1 LANEAD
7 VQAESIQ
14 TFEKEPQGIPV
25 ALGALTSS
33 VSAAPGM
40 PGVFADIDLGWRS
53 FLKTLGVSAAII
65 SYVRECGDV
74 GRQAFMV
81 GLDDAREDLR
91 LARALLAHAEQI
103 WQPEGTNTFH
113 PFRLSEQALA
123 TQVPALDAQP
133 RATRDATAAQL
144 LDQFDHAA
152 VARYAEPNAKLQA
165 LLLRHPEDG
174 EFTTECRQSIL
185 RVLPLFMRS
194 AGAFVAARQEE
205 RRVAQLEAMFDKVS
219 LATLLVDAN
228 GRPIF
233 CNDAA
238 RKMLDER
245 NWLLQGP
252 DGTIACRNAALS
264 KQFRNAVRSV
274 ATVGD
279 FAATD
284 AVLRLDNEDG
294 EWRLAFIVP
303 AASRFRDESSRCA
316 MVLVHAPERAD
327 ASAQLLS
334 ALGLLPSE
342 QRFLN
347 SFLRSSS
354 LSEAA
359 TETGV
364 SDETARTYLK
374 RVRAKLG
381 VHRQMDLAG
390 LISGLVPPIRQ
401 RIPAQ

>member
-1 LANEAD
+1 M
-7 VQAESIQ
+7 QAESSQ
-14 TFEKEPQGIPV
+14 TSEKEPQGRHNP
-25 ALGALTSS
+25 LGALTSS
-33 VSAAPGM
+33 VSAAAGM
-40 PGVFADIDLGWRS
+40 SGVFSDIDLGWRP

-65 SYVRECGDV
+65 SYVREAGDV

-81 GLDDAREDLR
+81 GFDNAREDIR

-103 WQPEGTNTFH
+103 WQPEGASTFY
-113 PFRLSEQALA
+113 PFRLSEQPL
-123 TQVPALDAQP
+123 TTEVPAHDTQP
-133 RATRDATAAQL
+133 RASLDATAAQL

-152 VARYAEPNAKLQA
+152 IARYAEPNAKLQA
-165 LLLRHPEDG
+165 LFLRHPEDG
-174 EFTTECRQSIL
+174 EFAPECRESIL

-194 AGAFVAARQEE
+194 AGTFVAARQEE
-205 RRVAQLEAMFDKVS
+205 RRTAQLEAMFDKVS

-245 NWLLQGP
+245 DWLLQGA
-252 DGTIACRNAALS
+252 DGTIACKTAALS
-264 KQFRNAVRSV
+264 KQFKNAVRGV

-294 EWRLAFIVP
+294 EWRLVFIVP
-303 AASRFRDESSRCA
+303 AVSRFRDESSRCA

-347 SFLRSSS
+347 SFLRASS

-401 RIPAQ
+401 RVPAQ

>member
-1 LANEAD
+1 M
-7 VQAESIQ
+7 QAETLQI
-14 TFEKEPQGIPV
+14 EKEPQGIRNP
-25 ALGALTSS
+25 LGALTSS
-33 VSAAPGM
+33 ISAV
-40 PGVFADIDLGWRS
+40 PGVPSVFANIDLGWRS
-53 FLKTLGVSAAII
+53 FLNTLGVSAAII

-81 GLDDAREDLR
+81 GLDDARGDLR
-91 LARALLAHAEQI
+91 LARTLLAHAEQN
-103 WQPEGTNTFH
+103 WQPEGANTFV
-113 PFRLSEQALA
+113 PFRLTEHGLA
-123 TQVPALDAQP
+123 TEVPAHDAQP
-133 RATRDATAAQL
+133 RKPLDATAAQL
-144 LDQFDHAA
+144 LDRFDHAA
-152 VARYAEPNAKLQA
+152 VAQYVEPNAKLQA
-165 LLLRHPEDG
+165 LLLRHPQDG
-174 EFTTECRQSIL
+174 EFSAECRQSIL
-185 RVLPLFMRS
+185 QVLPLFMRS
-194 AGAFVAARQEE
+194 AGAFVAARHEE
-205 RRVAQLEAMFDKVS
+205 RRAAQLEAMFDKMS
-219 LATLLVDAN
+219 LATLLIDPN

-245 NWLLQGP
+245 DWLLQGP
-252 DGTIACRNAALS
+252 DGTIACKNAALS
-264 KQFRNAVRSV
+264 KQFKTAVRAV

-303 AASRFRDESSRCA
+303 AVSRFRDEASRCA
-316 MVLVHAPERAD
+316 MVLVHAPRRAD

-347 SFLRSSS
+347 SFLRASS

-381 VHRQMDLAG
+381 VHRQMDLVG
-390 LISGLVPPIRQ
+390 LISGLVPPIRP

>member
-1 LANEAD
+1 
-7 VQAESIQ
+7 
-14 TFEKEPQGIPV
+14 
-25 ALGALTSS
+25 
-33 VSAAPGM
+33 M

-74 GRQAFMV
+74 GRQAFIV
-81 GLDDAREDLR
+81 GLDDARQDLR

-103 WQPEGTNTFH
+103 WQPVDANTFR
-113 PFRLSEQALA
+113 PFRLCEQALV
-123 TQVPALDAQP
+123 TEVPAHDAQP

-194 AGAFVAARQEE
+194 AGAFVTARQEE

-245 NWLLQGP
+245 DWLLQGP

-279 FAATD
+279 FAATE